1 MKRSLAVAV
10 AATLALSACG
20 RGEPANEAVQADSAP
35 APATSPAPAPA
46 TPADHPAEART
57 AVVPAA
63 PGAPDFAPL
72 YPGATITQPATV
84 ATAPDGSPGGIVT
97 FTTRASPQDVIAF
110 YRQHAEAAGLAQ
122 VAAMN
127 QGEARA
133 YGAAK
138 ADGGLLNVVA
148 DPVAEG
154 ETSVQ
159 LSWTSR

>member
-1 MKRSLAVAV
+1 MKLSLAAAV
-10 AATLALSACG
+10 VATLFLTACG
-20 RGEPANEAVQADSAP
+20 QPEPAGEAAEGDATAPVPAAVTP
-35 APATSPAPAPA
+35 APATGS
-46 TPADHPAEART
+46 TQRKTE
-57 AVVPAA
+57 VVPAA
-63 PGAPDFAPL
+63 PGAPAFAPL

-97 FTTRASPQDVIAF
+97 FTTSGSPEEVIAF
-110 YRQHAEAAGLAQ
+110 YKQHAEAAGLIQ
-122 VAAMN
+122 VAALN
-127 QGEARA
+127 RGEARA

-148 DPVAEG
+148 DPLAEG